1 MTVMPSS
8 SDVADKAVSTEDAS
22 CGVEVASI
30 DALLAALVE
39 TKVEAMKASSSTMT
53 RRFGSAPASPRRP
66 WFTSS
71 STVSSSQNHHYLHHC
86 HGDHHHGEHHHGYH
100 LEHLSEHSHD
110 HYGKH
115 PEDLQE
121 ELEDQGSHD
130 IDHCRDYQDKN
141 HHHHR
146 EGHRHGRKYEKKKGD
161 RRRRHGSA
169 PCGEFIENPKLY
181 EHHAHRSEKEKRR
194 GSECPRSPRKKRRHS
209 KSHHILQEDI
219 LDLPLGLDAPFEL
232 LGIDGDQDL
241 GLINLS
247 RSREAFSD
255 ISEYPRLHQS
265 ACYTSQSEAQLKIH
279 YDEDD
284 DFLALNLE
292 DELDD
297 DETLSS
303 PEKVDVPVEKFHRPR
318 KKRKRR
324 RKVEPEIVEIE
335 KEFIDPDDLPPR
347 ARLTIIA
354 TACLL
359 LVMSLLLVGITL
371 RMAPIIDEMVRKE
384 NEALLNSLNQ
394 DSSIFEN
401 TTEPSFE

>member
-39 TKVEAMKASSSTMT
+39 TKVEAIKASSSSIIT

-66 WFTSS
+66 RLTSS
-71 STVSSSQNHHYLHHC
+71 STVSSSQNHHHHHHYHHC
-86 HGDHHHGEHHHGYH
+86 HPDHRHHHQHHHCDQHHHHCDHLDHTDDYHYPEHVDYHQRQNYQEEEQHREHHH
-100 LEHLSEHSHD
+100 
-110 HYGKH
+110 
-115 PEDLQE
+115 
-121 ELEDQGSHD
+121 
-130 IDHCRDYQDKN
+130 

-146 EGHRHGRKYEKKKGD
+146 HGRRYEKKK
-161 RRRRHGSA
+161 RERHRRHGSA
-169 PCGEFIENPKLY
+169 PCGEFIENPRLLERGSDKG
-181 EHHAHRSEKEKRR
+181 KRR
-194 GSECPRSPRKKRRHS
+194 ASECPRSPSKKRKYS
-209 KSHHILQEDI
+209 KGSYVLEEDI
-219 LDLPLGLDAPFEL
+219 LDLPLGLDTPFEN

-241 GLINLS
+241 GLINLI

-255 ISEYPRLHQS
+255 ICEYPRLHQS
-265 ACYTSQSEAQLKIH
+265 ACYTSQNEAQLKLD

-297 DETLSS
+297 NETLSN
-303 PEKVDVPVEKFHRPR
+303 PEKVNKPMEQFHRPR

-324 RKVEPEIVEIE
+324 RRQKKIEPEIVIE
-335 KEFIDPDDLPPR
+335 TDPDELPPR
-347 ARLTIIA
+347 ARMTIVA

-359 LVMSLLLVGITL
+359 LAMSLLLVGITL
-371 RMAPIIDEMVRKE
+371 RMGPIIDEMV
-384 NEALLNSLNQ
+384 
-394 DSSIFEN
+394 SSK
-401 TTEPSFE
+401 TEPESSFEDGNLIKASLGNDQ